1 MITRIA
7 KLGKTE
13 RKNLVGSSLAHRDRR
28 VKIDLTKYEPSD
40 SAQKHLEYVLSMMT
54 LVEVSFEPGKKV
66 SHLETQG
73 DFAIK
78 IA

>member
-13 RKNLVGSSLAHRDRR
+13 RKHIEDSSLAHRDRR

-66 SHLETQG
+66 SHLETQD